1 MQKKRCAMTLVS
13 ILAFLVVFF
22 TVPTIAVQL
31 LQTDCNDADLW
42 VNEHREKLPDTLAGL
57 LSLPSHYRMLTFS
70 ALSPVDK
77 SRLFREH
84 YESFLQQN
92 PQLTDQQVALIH
104 EVMNLAT
111 PDLYRHEDGEHPG
124 GREADEKMFNRLADT
139 FSRAQLIEMSLKLAP
154 TKTNY
159 FSLLS
164 LRTNLRSRLVG
175 LLDNFA
181 FTQVAHAREGLECD
195 CEWEFWCTLMG
206 GKCYYGCQ
214 PGYGGCGLLF
224 CELCTKIC
232 W

>member
-1 MQKKRCAMTLVS
+1 MAGKPMRRCS
-13 ILAFLVVFF
+13 
-22 TVPTIAVQL
+22 
-31 LQTDCNDADLW
+31 
-42 VNEHREKLPDTLAGL
+42 
-57 LSLPSHYRMLTFS
+57 
-70 ALSPVDK
+70 
-77 SRLFREH
+77 
-84 YESFLQQN
+84 
-92 PQLTDQQVALIH
+92 
-104 EVMNLAT
+104 
-111 PDLYRHEDGEHPG
+111 
-124 GREADEKMFNRLADT
+124 NRLADT

-214 PGYGGCGLLF
+214 PGYWRLRIAFLRT
-224 CELCTKIC
+224 LY
-232 W
+232 